1 MWYYLFADK
10 KIEKVT
16 TEDVVGNTTEITY
29 KKDILNQS
37 GNNNT
42 GGTTIVSTNNNQQNN
57 NSNTSAVVQRPELN
71 TSVDRD
77 VELMAYGGAI

>member
-1 MWYYLFADK
+1 MEEKIADK

-37 GNNNT
+37 GDTNA
-42 GGTTIVSTNNNQQNN
+42 GGITIQTTNNNQQNN
-57 NSNTSAVVQRPELN
+57 NANNSTSVMRAPLN
-71 TSVDRD
+71 TLVDRD